1 MNTIEIRTRLHEEID
16 QSDDRPLKMIFAIIN
31 EYKDADNIDESRK
44 QLVMEERAKYPN
56 GEGKSY
62 SWEEVKNI
70 ALSKGR
76 PNDF

>member
-16 QSDDRPLKMIFAIIN
+16 HSDDRLLKMIFAIIN
-31 EYKDADNIDESRK
+31 EYKEADNIDESRK
-44 QLVMEERAKYPN
+44 QLVMEERAKYLK

-70 ALSKGR
+70 ALSKDR
-76 PNDF
+76 RNDI

>member
-16 QSDDRPLKMIFAIIN
+16 HSDDRLLKMIFAIIN

-44 QLVMEERAKYPN
+44 QLVMEERAKYLK

-70 ALSKGR
+70 ALSKDR
-76 PNDF
+76 PNDI